1 MKGSNMQI
9 ENIIRGLVKGLLKW
23 YEFEKNCR
31 VLYVTGGSEKYEPL
45 VETLLER
52 DLEVER
58 LSLSVLDQC
67 LENHKK
73 CIDVAYDYIVLV
85 GALERSRYPEDVL
98 QFLKDM
104 LKPSGK
110 LLVGADNRLGLRY
123 FCGEKDPFTLRV
135 YDGIEDYAKVGKHPL
150 DICTAPAPPPTQ
162 CNHILH

>member
-1 MKGSNMQI
+1 MQI

-73 CIDVAYDYIVLV
+73 CIDVA
-85 GALERSRYPEDVL
+85 
-98 QFLKDM
+98 
-104 LKPSGK
+104 
-110 LLVGADNRLGLRY
+110 
-123 FCGEKDPFTLRV
+123 
-135 YDGIEDYAKVGKHPL
+135 
-150 DICTAPAPPPTQ
+150 
-162 CNHILH
+162 